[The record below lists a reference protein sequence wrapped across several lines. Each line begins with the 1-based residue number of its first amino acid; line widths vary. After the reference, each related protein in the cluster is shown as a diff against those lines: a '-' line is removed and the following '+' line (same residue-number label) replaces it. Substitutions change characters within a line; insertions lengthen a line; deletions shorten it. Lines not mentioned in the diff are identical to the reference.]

1 MARRLVELKDR
12 ALNPNAPPVSPN
24 DPRVVALHG
33 SMPGYP
39 VSKYL
44 HRNYRSRPAGVAG
57 PSWHELEKQ
66 IVGKADSIGGP
77 VEFREKFG
85 RLISSFNGVHGSAS
99 PGGGFNFHLWGD
111 EVLRWMGEHGL

>member
-66 IVGKADSIGGP
+66 KVGSAGQIGDSADFRSK
-77 VEFREKFG
+77 FRE
-85 RLISSFNGVHGSAS
+85 LIREFNKAHGSTSA
-99 PGGGFNFHLWGD
+99 GGGFDFNLWGD